1 MSPFIAPNKVK
12 IYVYVQ
18 IHFKTALKY
27 FTSIR
32 FVEKILLDSR
42 NSEISECAKLSITRD
57 VNKFLS
63 SRFVKGVTHSISS
76 RNLYSFRVFVF
87 LMKIFTSNIESAQP

>member
-1 MSPFIAPNKVK
+1 MNKGSK
-12 IYVYVQ
+12 GHCVYNGKWESNPEYKDW
-18 IHFKTALKY
+18 ICAFKEERRHDA
-27 FTSIR
+27 SGVI
-32 FVEKILLDSR
+32 E
-42 NSEISECAKLSITRD
+42 LSMCLPCRD

-87 LMKIFTSNIESAQP
+87 VMKIFTRNIESAQP